1 VGQDEASK
9 RHHYRNTNVMG
20 YFKKT
25 RLIKNILILT
35 LLFSASCGQPKDTK
49 VPANNNSIAQV
60 TKVEQEQQIENAL
73 TFVNSYVENCN
84 RMKESIGVV
93 EWTNSNELTTL
104 GFKTELKRLVD
115 EAYKLEPEIG
125 LDADPIFDAQDYPDK
140 GFELDSF
147 DDKTNYIVVKGKDR
161 PDFKLTIKMISKN
174 NNWLVDGCGI
184 INVPID
190 KRSAR

>member
-1 VGQDEASK
+1 MGQDAALK

-35 LLFSASCGQPKDTK
+35 LLFSDSCGQPKDTK

-60 TKVEQEQQIENAL
+60 TKVEQEQQIENA
-73 TFVNSYVENCN
+73 
-84 RMKESIGVV
+84 
-93 EWTNSNELTTL
+93 TL